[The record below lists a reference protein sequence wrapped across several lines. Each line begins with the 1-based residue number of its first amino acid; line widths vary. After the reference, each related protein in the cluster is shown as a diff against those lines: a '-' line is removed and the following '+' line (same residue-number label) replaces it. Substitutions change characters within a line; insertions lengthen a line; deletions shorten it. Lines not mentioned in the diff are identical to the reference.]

1 MLTRSSLSYCPSSSS
16 LRSAY
21 SATTDPATSSKV
33 ASSVSSE
40 AYFNARESSRGWRET
55 AGTDSDELP
64 GVSRDVIASSFFF
77 LLFLV
82 ERPLRYD
89 PLVNDFF
96 YRRTQELGTHR
107 QLFDISSIT
116 VTIVQS
122 TSFRGLILWF

>member
-1 MLTRSSLSYCPSSSS
+1 MPTRSSLSYCSSSSS

-89 PLVNDFF
+89 PLVKEYF
-96 YRRTQELGTHR
+96 YKRTKELGKKR
-107 QLFDISSIT
+107 K
-116 VTIVQS
+116 
-122 TSFRGLILWF
+122 ILEINRI